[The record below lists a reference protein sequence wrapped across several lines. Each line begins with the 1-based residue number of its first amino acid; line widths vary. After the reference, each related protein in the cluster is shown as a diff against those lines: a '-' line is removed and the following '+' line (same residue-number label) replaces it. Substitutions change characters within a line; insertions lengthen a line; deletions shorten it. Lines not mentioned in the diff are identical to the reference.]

1 MYFKFKTMLVKH
13 TKVQS
18 GEFYKLITES
28 YVTNASSFNEPQ
40 NDNYEA
46 HANFALLLR

>member
-1 MYFKFKTMLVKH
+1 MMVKH

-18 GEFYKLITES
+18 GEFYKLITNS
-28 YVTNASSFNEPQ
+28 YVTNASFKGRMEPQ

-46 HANFALLLR
+46 HENFALLLR